1 MGKHTSF
8 LTFIADFHCQI
19 SLHIRGVMICII
31 TKYFSLNKI
40 LLLALGLW
48 PYNQSNFVRFQIVLI
63 LSILTSSIIFQLT
76 TFLTAECTRFV
87 IIKVLSV
94 TIFSTIY
101 IIKYNSFWINS
112 ANVKL
117 LLERLQE
124 ICNELKDE
132 NEINIMEE
140 YGNNTKRY
148 TGVIIFLTI
157 CSLFIM
163 YITPVLMPMLS
174 IILHI
179 NKSEPY
185 QMLYFMTEYF
195 IDQEK
200 YSYLILLHIN
210 IAIFIGATTVTAT
223 GTMLRGCL
231 IHACGMFKIASYRI
245 EQAMK
250 MFENV
255 NIKNE
260 FTIYKEIGYA
270 IDIHHKAMKYA
281 EFLLSSFQGSFFLII
296 LICVISLS
304 LNLFSIFQTASLG
317 NNQECVLHVVI
328 LSVFFLYMFLVNYVG
343 QEIADHNNYVHT
355 TAYNV
360 GWYVAP
366 IHTQKLI
373 LFILQKGSKVFVL
386 NVGKLFGVSL
396 ECFAVLIKA
405 SMSYFTFMYSM
416 Q

>member
-1 MGKHTSF
+1 
-8 LTFIADFHCQI
+8 
-19 SLHIRGVMICII
+19 MICII

-48 PYNQSNFVRFQIVLI
+48 PYNQSNFVRFQIILI

-76 TFLTAECTRFV
+76 TFLTAECTPLV

-94 TIFSTIY
+94 TIFSSIY

-148 TGVIIFLTI
+148 TAVIIFFTI
-157 CSLFIM
+157 CSLFIA
-163 YITPVLMPMLS
+163 YITPFLMPMLS

-210 IAIFIGATTVTAT
+210 IVLSIGATTVTAT

-245 EQAMK
+245 EQAMTMK
-250 MFENV
+250 AFENV
-255 NIKNE
+255 NTKNE
-260 FTIYKEIGYA
+260 FMIYKEISYA
-270 IDIHHKAMKYA
+270 IDIQRKAIKYS

-296 LICVISLS
+296 LVSVISLS
-304 LNLFSIFQTASLG
+304 LNLFSVFQTASLG

-328 LSVFFLYMFLVNYVG
+328 LSVLLLYMFLANYVG
-343 QEIADHNNYVHT
+343 QEVADHNNYVHT

-396 ECFAVLIKA
+396 ECFAMLIKA
-405 SMSYFTFMYSM
+405 SMSYFTFMYSL